1 MGMSVDNTSGY
12 MNEKTLLIEEVS
24 KYCELKNGRRDNDI
38 MLRCANNII
47 STTNNIR
54 DFNPIRLKT
63 WCGGKRADILGKWIL
78 ERIDAKNRTAGATV
92 YNKLVN
98 ILCNTDKKNISDK
111 IECLE
116 NLYDLAMRYRL
127 EEIDDADSICSS
139 ITSPPIKKKKIT
151 LAEAVFRYFRY
162 TRNNPLTLLDHKAFQ
177 FVTLLSGLPI
187 SPEDKI
193 SLITSYCQGG
203 KTFLVI
209 PMMLIYLAMG
219 FTPVIIVMDCCQ
231 KTQFITR
238 LQPVLEE
245 LTEHLKLMN
254 YPPEDI
260 IIFKE
265 YLYYDSKE
273 PLLKTDKRLEKA
285 MSGLSRRCV
294 IVLKENTH
302 LKRVN
307 KYLKDTSRICLIPDE
322 AHLTSRRV
330 YVEEMSIF
338 EDIESCMY
346 HKEFNILKEKSEKC
360 VLVSA
365 TLQGI
370 LHTDDTLM
378 SDNVVYINPYQDLST
393 CRYKGIINSKLINI
407 DTKNDKKNDILP
419 KSLEKIIGELSL
431 KQPISRNDYRHKKQ
445 DKHPV
450 CLFVKVERNVEKQR
464 SILYSFADKIH
475 SDDINNAKWAIITF
489 QGEGI
494 RLYHESLVGQIL
506 IIEGVESQVL
516 EHGEHFFKAGSLNI
530 TNIYQYLGER
540 GVESFPRIMTI
551 CYDLG
556 CEGMSFISD
565 YNKPQNIHQTHG
577 VFILPP
583 TMNCSKVQQI
593 MSRLFGNHGDDIN
606 FEIYATKNSNEKFI
620 LSFDLHDQEIR
631 ELVAVSQSGNNVICA
646 DFLNNR
652 KMMKNRY
659 PKKYTEF
666 SRKVEPTPILM
677 KNPNERKEKKMLK
690 EGEITCIDLLSAM
703 EPKKYEEI
711 EKHFGKEEEDEINIE
726 ENGTID
732 GVKIENLHRWYQKD
746 CKLLVSVMLK
756 FLYAQNKA
764 ITIEEFRESIDY
776 RGSNEKFM
784 SNIFNGGSIKGQYGM
799 LWNKNKDNIM
809 INPKIKNYLSN
820 L

>member
-1 MGMSVDNTSGY
+1 MNTANSY
-12 MNEKTLLIEEVS
+12 MNEKSLLIEEVS
-24 KYCELKNGRRDNDI
+24 KYCELKKGRFDNDI

-47 STTNNIR
+47 TTINNIR

-63 WCGGKRADILGKWIL
+63 WCGGKRADLLGKWIL
-78 ERIDAKNRTAGATV
+78 ERIDRKNRIAGAV
-92 YNKLVN
+92 IYNKLVN

-116 NLYDLAMRYRL
+116 NLYDLAIKYRL
-127 EEIDDADSICSS
+127 EEIDDAEPSIS
-139 ITSPPIKKKKIT
+139 IKKKKIP

-177 FVTLLSGLPI
+177 FVTLISGLPV
-187 SPEDKI
+187 SAEDKI

-203 KTFLVI
+203 KTFLII
-209 PMMLIYLAMG
+209 PMMLIYLAIG

-231 KTQFITR
+231 KVQLTTR
-238 LQPVLEE
+238 LSPILEE

-254 YPPEDI
+254 YPPQDI

-273 PLLKTDKRLEKA
+273 PLLKTDNRLEKA
-285 MSGLSRRCV
+285 ISGLSRRCV

-346 HKEFNILKEKSEKC
+346 HKEFNILKQKSEKC

-378 SDNVVYINPYQDLST
+378 SDNLVYINPYQDLSS
-393 CRYKGIINSKLINI
+393 CSYRGIINSKLINI
-407 DTKNDKKNDILP
+407 DTKNDKKDNILP
-419 KSLEKIIGELSL
+419 QSLKKIIEELSL
-431 KQPISRNDYRHKKQ
+431 KQPILRNNYRYKKQ
-445 DKHPV
+445 DKHPI
-450 CLFVKVERNVEKQR
+450 CLFVKVERSVHKQR
-464 SILYSFADKIH
+464 DILYSFTDRIH
-475 SDDINNAKWAIITF
+475 SNIINNAKWTIITF

-494 RLYHESLVGQIL
+494 RLYHESLVGQTL
-506 IIEGVESQVL
+506 KIEDVESQIL
-516 EHGEHFFKAGSLNI
+516 EHGEHFFKQGSINI
-530 TNIYQYLGER
+530 TDIYQYLGEK
-540 GVESFPRIMTI
+540 GVEQFPRIMTI

-583 TMNCSKVQQI
+583 TINCSKVQQI

-631 ELVAVSQSGNNVICA
+631 ELVSISQNGNNVICA

-690 EGEITCIDLLSAM
+690 EGVITCVKLLSTM

-711 EKHFGKEEEDEINIE
+711 EKHFEKEEEVKDNID
-726 ENGTID
+726 ENGLID
-732 GVKIENLHRWYQKD
+732 GVKVENLHRWYQKE
-746 CKLLVSVMLK
+746 CKLVVSIMLK
-756 FLYAQNKA
+756 FLYSQNKE
-764 ITIEEFRESIDY
+764 ITVEEFREGIDY
-776 RGSNEKFM
+776 KGSNEKFI
-784 SNIFNGGSIKGQYGM
+784 SNICNGRGISCKYGM
-799 LWNKNKDNIM
+799 LWKVEKDNII
-809 INPKIKNYLSN
+809 INSKIKNYLSN

>member
-1 MGMSVDNTSGY
+1 MNTEAIKNY
-12 MNEKTLLIEEVS
+12 ITEKNLLIEEVS
-24 KYCELKNGRRDNDI
+24 KYCELKKGRCDNCI
-38 MLRCANNII
+38 MMKCANNII
-47 STTNNIR
+47 TTTSNIR

-63 WCGGKRADILGKWIL
+63 WCSGKRADVLGKWIL
-78 ERIDAKNRTAGATV
+78 ERIDAKNIRAGATL
-92 YNKLVN
+92 YNKLTNVPSD
-98 ILCNTDKKNISDK
+98 TEKKNIKDKLEYLEQLYELALRHRLQESDDN
-111 IECLE
+111 E
-116 NLYDLAMRYRL
+116 
-127 EEIDDADSICSS
+127 S
-139 ITSPPIKKKKIT
+139 ITSSVSLKKIP
-151 LAEAVFRYFRY
+151 LSEAVFRYFRY
-162 TRNNPLTLLDHKAFQ
+162 KSNNPLTLLDHKAFQ
-177 FVTLLSGLPI
+177 FVTLLSGVNI
-187 SPEDKI
+187 STEDKI

-209 PMMLIYLAMG
+209 PMMLIYLAIG
-219 FTPVIIVMDCCQ
+219 FTPVVIVMDCCQ
-231 KTQFITR
+231 KVQLTTR
-238 LQPVLEE
+238 LTPVLEE

-254 YPPEDI
+254 YPPQDI

-307 KYLKDTSRICLIPDE
+307 KYLKDSSRICLIPDE

-338 EDIESCMY
+338 EDIESCIY

-378 SDNVVYINPYQDLST
+378 SDNIVYINPYQDLSK
-393 CRYKGIINSKLINI
+393 CAYRGIINSTLFNL
-407 DTKNDKKNDILP
+407 DTKNDKNTDILP
-419 KSLEKIIGELSL
+419 KSLLKILRELSL
-431 KQPISRNDYRHKKQ
+431 KEPITRNDYRHKKQ
-445 DKHPV
+445 DKHPI

-464 SILYSFADKIH
+464 SILYSFADRILCN
-475 SDDINNAKWAIITF
+475 DINNAKWVVITF

-494 RLYHESLVGQIL
+494 RIYHESLVGRSL
-506 IIEGVESQVL
+506 KIEGVESRVL
-516 EHGEHFFKAGSLNI
+516 EHGEHFFKAGSINI
-530 TNIYQYLGER
+530 TNVYQYFGEK
-540 GVESFPRIMTI
+540 GVESFPRIMTV

-565 YNKPQNIHQTHG
+565 YNKPENIHQTHG

-606 FEIYATKNSNEKFI
+606 FEIHATKNSNEKFI

-631 ELVAVSQSGNNVICA
+631 ELVAVSQNGNNVICT

-690 EGEITCIDLLSAM
+690 EGEITCVKLLSTM

-711 EKHFGKEEEDEINIE
+711 EKHFEKEDEEVKDNID
-726 ENGTID
+726 ENGLID
-732 GVKIENLHRWYQKD
+732 GVKVENLHRWYQKE
-746 CKLLVSVMLK
+746 CKLVVGIMLK
-756 FLYAQNKA
+756 FLYLQNKE
-764 ITIEEFRESIDY
+764 ITVEEFREGIDY